1 MKTIFLRMCSKQIFF
16 WNNVEVFS
24 VQKAVENMRLFG
36 SGENVIFS
44 CSRSHLF
51 LSETS
56 LV

>member
-1 MKTIFLRMCSKQIFF
+1 MKTIFLRMCSKQICF

-24 VQKAVENMRLFG
+24 VKKAVENMRLFG

-44 CSRSHLF
+44 CSRNHLF